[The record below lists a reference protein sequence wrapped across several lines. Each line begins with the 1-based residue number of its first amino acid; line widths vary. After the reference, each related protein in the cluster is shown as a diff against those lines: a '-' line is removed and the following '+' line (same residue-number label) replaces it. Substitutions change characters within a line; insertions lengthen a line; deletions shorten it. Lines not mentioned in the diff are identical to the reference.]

1 MRDEGG
7 RVSCVCSICL
17 ISNANRKSKQIVFI
31 YRLFRCLGQQTN
43 KKGTNIW
50 PMPPTPQSMQNS
62 STSNTFTY
70 VCLYVRVCARVMM
83 TIVQKTFYRNTQK
96 RAKQSGKPKDNKCC
110 RQILSTSR
118 LLSHCCCGCSSFL
131 LLLLLL
137 LLSSLLPDPFIIFAM
152 LSLSLV

>member
-1 MRDEGG
+1 MQIER
-7 RVSCVCSICL
+7 
-17 ISNANRKSKQIVFI
+17 ASKLYLFI
-31 YRLFRCLGQQTN
+31 AYFVALDSRPT